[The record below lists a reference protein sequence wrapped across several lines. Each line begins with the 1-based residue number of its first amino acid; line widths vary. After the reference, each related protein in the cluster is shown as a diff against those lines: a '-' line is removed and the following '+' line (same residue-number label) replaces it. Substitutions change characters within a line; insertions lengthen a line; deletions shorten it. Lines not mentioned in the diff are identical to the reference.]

1 MKIRSKAKNDDVP
14 AASFPFCNNRLEPG
28 IGGDT
33 RMLQHIF
40 AVMNEALDDII
51 RQYPNADPALRQ
63 ELDKEANVLKE
74 MSDQF
79 IEHWLKFEEKLARLH
94 EFNHFDP
101 AGPQSASSDLSDHPA
116 ETEADDHPVDHF
128 PPFGMSHAMFPAAY
142 PEMHPGKQSELFVR
156 GQGYYKLQMFPD
168 AVKEFNLLLEQ
179 YPDFVLARVY
189 LAMGYLRMGES
200 AEAYQHFQFLLPL
213 TNDGKMKA
221 ISYNAMGC
229 IQARR
234 ENMEKARELFRLAY
248 LTDPSGLPGLPK
260 ARG

>member
-1 MKIRSKAKNDDVP
+1 
-14 AASFPFCNNRLEPG
+14 
-28 IGGDT
+28 
-33 RMLQHIF
+33 MLQHIF

-51 RQYPNADPALRQ
+51 RQYPNADPAERQ
-63 ELDKEANVLKE
+63 ELDKEANVLKA

-79 IEHWLKFEEKLARLH
+79 IEHWLKFEEKLARLN
-94 EFNHFDP
+94 EFNQFDP
-101 AGPQSASSDLSDHPA
+101 AAPQTEATATSDH
-116 ETEADDHPVDHF
+116 VDEIEIF
-128 PPFGMSHAMFPAAY
+128 EQPFDELPPLG
-142 PEMHPGKQSELFVR
+142 MHPGKQSELFAK
-156 GQGYYKLQMFPD
+156 GQGYYKLQMYPE

-248 LTDPSGLPGLPK
+248 LTDPASLPGVPK
-260 ARG
+260 EIILENARG

>member
-1 MKIRSKAKNDDVP
+1 
-14 AASFPFCNNRLEPG
+14 
-28 IGGDT
+28 
-33 RMLQHIF
+33 MLQHIF

-51 RQYPNADPALRQ
+51 RQYPKADPAQRQ

-101 AGPQSASSDLSDHPA
+101 AAPQSSSLPEEVA
-116 ETEADDHPVDHF
+116 ELEGFEQPFDDF
-128 PPFGMSHAMFPAAY
+128 PPFGMHQG
-142 PEMHPGKQSELFVR
+142 MHPGKETEPFAK
-156 GQGYYKLQMFPD
+156 GQGYYKLQMFPE

-248 LTDPSGLPGLPK
+248 LTDPASLPGLPK
-260 ARG
+260 DIMLESARG